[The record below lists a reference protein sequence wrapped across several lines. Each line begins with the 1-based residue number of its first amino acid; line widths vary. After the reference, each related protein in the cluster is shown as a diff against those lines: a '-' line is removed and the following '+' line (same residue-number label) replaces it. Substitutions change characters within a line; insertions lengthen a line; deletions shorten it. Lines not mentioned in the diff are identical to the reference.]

1 MIHVGRHKMDIE
13 GDGQS
18 GTTHLQEGA
27 CLLDAV
33 RHSRMTG
40 ATTLFTHMTAYKLQ
54 LLLNTLAKSRSSPRL
69 TLIYT

>member
-1 MIHVGRHKMDIE
+1 MDIE

-40 ATTLFTHMTAYKLQ
+40 ATTFSPIGQIANKLQ
-54 LLLNTLAKSRSSPRL
+54 LLLNTQTKSRSSPRL